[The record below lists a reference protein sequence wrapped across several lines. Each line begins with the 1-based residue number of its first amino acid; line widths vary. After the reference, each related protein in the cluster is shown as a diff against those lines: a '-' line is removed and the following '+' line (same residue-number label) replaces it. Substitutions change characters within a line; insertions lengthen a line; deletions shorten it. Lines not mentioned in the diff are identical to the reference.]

1 VQAAAVLEADA
12 LSIIQSGDGSGADLP
27 ESLQRPDRVLVGG
40 GGKDRAA
47 LLNAVLQRLNPGGVV
62 VIPLATLE
70 ALADLRPLLERAGL
84 KVRVSQH
91 QAWRGQPLS
100 DGTRL
105 APMNPVL
112 VLKGSL
118 PGP

>member
-1 VQAAAVLEADA
+1 MQAAAVLEADA
-12 LSIIQSGDGSGADLP
+12 LSITQSGDGSGADLP
-27 ESLQRPDRVLVGG
+27 EGLQRPDRVLIGG

-70 ALADLRPLLERAGL
+70 ALADLRALLERAGL